1 MSGSHGLNRRT
12 LLRQAGLAAA
22 AGAMGG
28 AAPGAAAAA
37 PSAAPARGARYD
49 FDTVYSR
56 IGTDSTKW
64 DAQIAKYGNDSIVAG
79 MGVADMDFRCA
90 PFITEALKERIAHE
104 SWGYLTIPKSF
115 PEVVVKWNE
124 KRYGVALDPGHLEI
138 TNGVHPGLIAA
149 LRAFSPRGSKV
160 LLTTPTYNGFYGD
173 LAKAGTIAEE
183 SPMILSS
190 GRYAIDFDDFE
201 RRIGSDTKTFLLC
214 NPQNP
219 TGNCWS
225 RNDLTRIGEIC
236 LRHGVIV
243 LADEVH
249 CDFVAKG
256 ERFTPFASLDKEIA
270 MNSVTFQSANKSFS
284 LAAMKCAWCFSSNAA
299 HMARIRAENRLDMT
313 TLGMVASLAAYT
325 EGEDWLDQVADYID
339 GTMDMAARAIAAN
352 MPLVKFV
359 RPQGTYLAWLDVGQA
374 MERIGAK
381 EMADARNR
389 TKAVGQPD
397 LTPETVFEEWL
408 VRNAKVH
415 LNAGHAYG
423 LGGAGHMRM
432 NLATSRTIVT
442 LALDNMA
449 KALRSL

>member
-1 MSGSHGLNRRT
+1 MSGSDGLNRRT
-12 LLRQAGLAAA
+12 LLRHAGLAAVG
-22 AGAMGG
+22 GAVGG
-28 AAPGAAAAA
+28 AAPNAAAA
-37 PSAAPARGARYD
+37 PSVALARGARYD
-49 FDTVYSR
+49 FDTIYSR

-64 DAQIAKYGNDSIVAG
+64 DAQIAKYGKDSIVAG

-104 SWGYLTIPKSF
+104 NWGYLAIPKSF
-115 PEVVVKWNE
+115 PDAIVGWNE
-124 KRYGVALDPGHLEI
+124 KRYGLSVNPGNLEL

-173 LAKAGTIAEE
+173 LAKTGAIAEE
-183 SPMILSS
+183 SPMILVS

-201 RRIGSDTKTFLLC
+201 RRMAKDTKTFLLC

-225 RNDLTRIGEIC
+225 RADLTRLGEIC

-256 ERFTPFASLDKEIA
+256 ERHTPFASLDKEIA

-284 LAAMKCAWCFSSNAA
+284 LAAMKCAWCFSDNAE
-299 HMARIRAENRLDMT
+299 HVARIRAQNRLDMT
-313 TLGMVASLAAYT
+313 ALGMVATLAAYS
-325 EGEDWLDQVADYID
+325 EGDDWLDQVIDYID
-339 GTMDMAARAIAAN
+339 GTMDMAERVIAAN
-352 MPLVKFV
+352 IPLVKFV
-359 RPQGTYLAWLDVGQA
+359 KPQGTYLAWLDVSQA
-374 MERIGAK
+374 MARIAAK
-381 EMADARNR
+381 DIAEARNR
-389 TKAVGQPD
+389 AKAAGEVNV
-397 LTPETVFEEWL
+397 TPETVFEEWL
-408 VRNAKVH
+408 VKNAKVH

-423 LGGAGHMRM
+423 LGGEGHMRM
-432 NLATSRTIVT
+432 NLATSRKIVT

-449 KALRSL
+449 NALRTL

>member
-1 MSGSHGLNRRT
+1 MSGSDGLNRRA
-12 LLRQAGLAAA
+12 LLRHAGLAAA
-22 AGAMGG
+22 AGAVGG
-28 AAPGAAAAA
+28 VAPVAAAA
-37 PSAAPARGARYD
+37 PSAQLARGARYD

-64 DAQIAKYGNDSIVAG
+64 DAQIAKYGQDSIVAG

-104 SWGYLTIPKSF
+104 SWGYLAIPKSF
-115 PEVVVKWNE
+115 PDAIVRWNE
-124 KRYGVALDPGHLEI
+124 TRYGVTVNPGNLEI

-160 LLTTPTYNGFYGD
+160 LLTTPTYNGFYAD
-173 LAKAGTIAEE
+173 LSKAGVIAEE
-183 SPMILSS
+183 SPMILVD
-190 GRYAIDFDDFE
+190 GRYSIDFDDFE
-201 RRIGSDTKTFLLC
+201 RRIGPDTKAFLLC

-236 LRHGVIV
+236 LRHRVIV

-249 CDFVAKG
+249 CDFVARG
-256 ERFTPFASLDKEIA
+256 ERYTPFASLDKEIA
-270 MNSVTFQSANKSFS
+270 MNSVAFQSANKSFS
-284 LAAMKCAWCFSSNAA
+284 LAAMKCAWCLSDNAE
-299 HMARIRAENRLDMT
+299 HMARIKAQNRLDVT
-313 TLGMVASLAAYT
+313 TLGIVATLAAYT
-325 EGEDWLDQVADYID
+325 EGEDWLDQVAGYID
-339 GTMDMAARAIAAN
+339 GTMDIAARAIAAN

-359 RPQGTYLAWLDVGQA
+359 KPQGTYLAWLDVSQA

-381 EMADARNR
+381 DMADARNR
-389 TKAVGQPD
+389 AKGSNEPD
-397 LTPETVFEEWL
+397 VSPETVFEEWL
-408 VRNAKVH
+408 VKNAKVH
-415 LNAGHAYG
+415 LNAGHVYG

-432 NLATSRTIVT
+432 NLATSRKVVT

-449 KALRSL
+449 RALRPL